1 MRILIADD
9 DAVVRQLVA
18 DVLAN
23 AGHDIIQTANGEDA
37 WDVLNRGG
45 APRLAVI
52 DWMMPRLDGPDLCR
66 RLRAVE
72 GARTTYIILLTG
84 LQKPAE
90 IVAGLRA
97 GADDYII
104 KPFHHE
110 ELIARVAV
118 GERVVSLQSSLS
130 DRISELEQ
138 ALAQVH
144 TLQGLIPICSC
155 CKRVRNEREYWEK
168 VESYIAARSG
178 AQFTH
183 GVCPD
188 CSQGMDPEPQ
198 H

>member
-9 DAVVRQLVA
+9 DAVVRRLVA

-23 AGHDIIQTANGEDA
+23 AGHDIIQTADGEDA
-37 WDVLNRGG
+37 WDVLDRDD

-66 RLRAVE
+66 RLRAIE

-110 ELIARVAV
+110 ELIARVTV

-188 CSQGMDPEPQ
+188 CSQGTDPESR

>member
-1 MRILIADD
+1 VRILIADD

-18 DVLAN
+18 DVLAG
-23 AGHDIIQTANGEDA
+23 AGHDIVSTADGEDA
-37 WDVLNRGG
+37 WNVLVRED

-66 RLRAVE
+66 RIRARE
-72 GARTTYIILLTG
+72 GPRTTYVILLTG
-84 LQKPAE
+84 LQKPSE

-118 GERVVSLQSSLS
+118 GERVVSLQNTLAE
-130 DRISELEQ
+130 RILELEQ
-138 ALAQVH
+138 AVAQVQ
-144 TLQGLIPICSC
+144 TLQSLIPICSY

-168 VESYIAARSG
+168 VESYISARSD

-183 GVCPD
+183 DVCPD
-188 CSQGMDPEPQ
+188 CSKTP